1 MHNPLTPFSACRF
14 PFRSLWL
21 ASVFAWILPSSI
33 LAAVTESFDSITDG
47 SYATPDDYGAW
58 FATNS
63 MTATNNARGGSGKS
77 LVFDD
82 DAGAYLLYEGSDGN
96 GKDGGLGTVSV
107 WYRHWNGSG
116 NVAFQAEYR
125 QGAGSWVNLGGEV
138 SVSSTTYAQFTA
150 DANVSGDNIQVRFRS
165 TAYAERLCLDDVFL
179 GDLSGPAEDPNLV
192 APSTLTFG
200 TLAPGASATQLLAL
214 ANSGA
219 SNTLNLTSLSP
230 VSGDTS
236 KFGPGALPASLAP
249 GATAAVSIV
258 YSPGPVTGAAHS
270 AVFRLVS
277 NDPSSPTQA
286 ITFSGQTIGAAL
298 TISNIQYNAGGTAS
312 PYSGSRVTVSGI
324 ATYSDPSGYAIADP
338 AGGPWSGIYVSDL
351 NHRPEHGDHVALEA
365 LVQETASMTTLSAVS
380 NYTTLAI
387 GLSVP
392 PATIR
397 ASQLATE
404 AYEGV
409 YVRIT
414 NATVNNVNVN
424 NQSNYWQATDGSSFL
439 VNTRVPYRYIW
450 TNNARLSAIQG
461 IVHVNNSTLSLSPR
475 NDWDFIGRPM
485 FEYALRGL
493 VITPEG
499 PKTNWYVHVRDD
511 LIVAVTN
518 TAPAGVTALDTGG
531 IIFPGLLDAHNHPSW
546 NSFPTLM
553 FNDFPFGHRDEWA
566 ATSEYSAWKSKRSSV
581 QNHASVQ
588 NSARQTISKY
598 AECLELLAG
607 CVAIQG
613 DYADAEY
620 AHPDILLF
628 NVEQFPSRIWA
639 EIFPW
644 NTDASDRSTLRA
656 KIDGGAVN
664 AAVIH
669 LCEGVDEY
677 ARAQFDQWRTW
688 GMLDESTTIIH
699 GAALGPAEFAQ
710 MAAVNAKLVWS
721 PMSNMKLYGGTAHV
735 KAAKEA
741 GVLIGLSPDWTAS
754 GCYNML
760 EELGYAWELN
770 TTVFSN
776 AFTSREMAEMT
787 YRNTALCLG
796 LGHRYGQIAPG
807 FNAGFCVIQGDPS
820 DPYLALI
827 HARSPDVLLTIV
839 DGTPR
844 YGDPTLMAALGV
856 AGESISVKGHAKKI
870 NIAVNHPFLD
880 YGHTTFAQLRSAL
893 QTAHSGLTTTAVL
906 NRDELQFLD
915 LDLLQGSHG
924 DDVPPFRADQFVSSA
939 PSTSVTYDEG
949 SNLSLAFRYE
959 DFWDNDTYITNL
971 AHTISIAPAA
981 YPQFLL
987 QIIAS
992 HRPNSPAHETVPFTV
1007 GFQDMHTNYV
1017 FVFETADA
1025 RGNIRTTVTTNSFK
1039 LTAHTGG
1046 DTDRD
1051 TIPNEWEIAH
1061 FHSFTGAVATANPD
1075 GDWMNNLQEYVAD
1088 TLPTNAAS
1096 VLLSAIDDMT
1106 SPAPGTLQLAS
1117 PAPTSPNRRYDVWYS
1132 TNLVGP
1138 VVWNRIGLNVPGAA
1152 NGDPVSLRV
1161 TNSLPGA
1168 FYRTG
1173 VQLP

>member
-1 MHNPLTPFSACRF
+1 MHNPLTPFSACRSS
-14 PFRSLWL
+14 FRSLWL
-21 ASVFAWILPSSI
+21 ASVFAWLLPSSI

-192 APSTLTFG
+192 APSSLTFG

-214 ANSGA
+214 ANTGA

-236 KFGPGALPASLAP
+236 KFAPGALPASLAP

-365 LVQETASMTTLSAVS
+365 LVQETAAMTTLSAVS
-380 NYTTLAI
+380 NYTTLAT

-397 ASQLATE
+397 ANQLATE

-518 TAPAGVTALDTGG
+518 TAPVGVTALDTGG
-531 IIFPGLLDAHNHPSW
+531 IIFPGLSTPTTTPHGTRSPLSCSTTSPS
-546 NSFPTLM
+546 
-553 FNDFPFGHRDEWA
+553 
-566 ATSEYSAWKSKRSSV
+566 ATAMNGPPPANTPPGNPSAPPSK
-581 QNHASVQ
+581 
-588 NSARQTISKY
+588 TM
-598 AECLELLAG
+598 
-607 CVAIQG
+607 
-613 DYADAEY
+613 
-620 AHPDILLF
+620 P
-628 NVEQFPSRIWA
+628 PSRIPPAKPSPNTPNASNSWPVVSPSRA
-639 EIFPW
+639 TMPTPNTPIPTSCCSTSNNSPPASGPKSFPG
-644 NTDASDRSTLRA
+644 TPMPPIAPPSAPKS
-656 KIDGGAVN
+656 
-664 AAVIH
+664 
-669 LCEGVDEY
+669 
-677 ARAQFDQWRTW
+677 
-688 GMLDESTTIIH
+688 
-699 GAALGPAEFAQ
+699 
-710 MAAVNAKLVWS
+710 MAAPSMPPSSISAKAS
-721 PMSNMKLYGGTAHV
+721 MNMPVPNST
-735 KAAKEA
+735 
-741 GVLIGLSPDWTAS
+741 S
-754 GCYNML
+754 G
-760 EELGYAWELN
+760 
-770 TTVFSN
+770 
-776 AFTSREMAEMT
+776 
-787 YRNTALCLG
+787 
-796 LGHRYGQIAPG
+796 APG
-807 FNAGFCVIQGDPS
+807 ACSTKPPPS
-820 DPYLALI
+820 
-827 HARSPDVLLTIV
+827 S
-839 DGTPR
+839 
-844 YGDPTLMAALGV
+844 MA
-856 AGESISVKGHAKKI
+856 
-870 NIAVNHPFLD
+870 
-880 YGHTTFAQLRSAL
+880 
-893 QTAHSGLTTTAVL
+893 
-906 NRDELQFLD
+906 
-915 LDLLQGSHG
+915 
-924 DDVPPFRADQFVSSA
+924 PPSA
-939 PSTSVTYDEG
+939 PPSSPRWPPSTPSSSG
-949 SNLSLAFRYE
+949 PRC
-959 DFWDNDTYITNL
+959 
-971 AHTISIAPAA
+971 
-981 YPQFLL
+981 
-987 QIIAS
+987 
-992 HRPNSPAHETVPFTV
+992 
-1007 GFQDMHTNYV
+1007 
-1017 FVFETADA
+1017 
-1025 RGNIRTTVTTNSFK
+1025 
-1039 LTAHTGG
+1039 
-1046 DTDRD
+1046 
-1051 TIPNEWEIAH
+1051 
-1061 FHSFTGAVATANPD
+1061 
-1075 GDWMNNLQEYVAD
+1075 
-1088 TLPTNAAS
+1088 PT
-1096 VLLSAIDDMT
+1096 
-1106 SPAPGTLQLAS
+1106 
-1117 PAPTSPNRRYDVWYS
+1117 
-1132 TNLVGP
+1132 
-1138 VVWNRIGLNVPGAA
+1138 
-1152 NGDPVSLRV
+1152 
-1161 TNSLPGA
+1161 
-1168 FYRTG
+1168 
-1173 VQLP
+1173 